1 MIMTT
6 MTFMLLMSAFH
17 LRVPSDSI
25 FLLLVAVSYHIFPR
39 RLWSYSFVF
48 VQGFRCPAVSSYT
61 LYAPAVNSRRAPTV
75 NMATSRQQP
84 PGSADYRYLGACSYS
99 CQNCRV
105 LFWGEERSK
114 SVPRGSRPRYNRCC
128 RGGRVVLRTYEVYPE
143 YMKLLLRDR
152 HFLDNIR
159 AYNQMGAQID
169 YSINNGRGSYVFKI
183 SGQLYHWIGSLCP
196 AEGEQFRMSYFGGQ
210 NSDLRRNTVE
220 GLIDLLDTHNGLLST
235 RDMLG
240 AIVYETGPETDID
253 YDIVLEG
260 SSGYPQ
266 RINKLHPS
274 YTSLQFPLLF
284 IYGQDG
290 YSKDLKMIDPNRS
303 SSDQKR
309 LTMLAFY
316 SYQLHD
322 RANCY
327 NYLSRTGRNEYL
339 SGIYD
344 AINRG
349 DSDGSDCGLRLILP
363 QSFTVP

>member
-169 YSINNGRGSYVFKI
+169 YSINNGRGPYVFKI

-196 AEGEQFRMSYFGGQ
+196 TEGEQPRFLQLYIYDTANEIDSRMSHFGGQ

-220 GLIDLLDTHNGLLST
+220 GLIDLLDTHNGLVQHVRNFRTHMFPTSRFDCTMWL
-235 RDMLG
+235 
-240 AIVYETGPETDID
+240 
-253 YDIVLEG
+253 VLENM
-260 SSGYPQ
+260 S
-266 RINKLHPS
+266 
-274 YTSLQFPLLF
+274 FPRETCL
-284 IYGQDG
+284 G
-290 YSKDLKMIDPNRS
+290 MA
-303 SSDQKR
+303 
-309 LTMLAFY
+309 M
-316 SYQLHD
+316 
-322 RANCY
+322 
-327 NYLSRTGRNEYL
+327 GRGI
-339 SGIYD
+339 SGIMFP
-344 AINRG
+344 IPIPNLNIHPHPWPHTWRG
-349 DSDGSDCGLRLILP
+349 
-363 QSFTVP
+363 